1 MADLKNGC
9 PTDANFKEA
18 VCIDAGRVYDSCC
31 DRDCLEDLRCFFLPD
46 AQELINNA
54 ISIRLRNAKVLN
66 VSINVEPVNFNKG
79 FYSCDLTFF
88 FLLDFELYNSP
99 HSCPQ
104 NISGITSYSK
114 RVILYGSDGNVK
126 VFSSTCN
133 SNCADGNGGVIKT
146 SNCPE
151 CVVQAVD
158 PVPLGA
164 RIGQVRDCY
173 ENICCVPKNI
183 CDCIGGEVVTNIQSG
198 EPTVFASIGL
208 FTIVQLVRN
217 VQMLIPVYDF
227 CLPEKP
233 AQILPTNLAT
243 PLKKL
248 NFQQMIFSRQDLVI
262 FLPAVVDVAAR
273 TNATSKVIIMRK
285 TRTAGK
291 RLLFGNYLT
300 L

>member
-31 DRDCLEDLRCFFLPD
+31 DRDCLEDLRCFFLPE
-46 AQELINNA
+46 AQELINCA

-66 VSINVEPVNFNKG
+66 VSIDVEPVNFNKG

-88 FLLDFELYNSP
+88 FLLDFEVYTSP

-104 NISGITSYSK
+104 CISGITSYSK

-126 VFSSTCN
+126 VFSSSCN
-133 SNCADGNGGVIKT
+133 SNCTDGNGGVIKT

-173 ENICCVPKNI
+173 ENVCCVPKHI
-183 CDCIGGEVVTNIQSG
+183 CDCIGGEVVTNIRNG

-217 VQMLIPVYDF
+217 VQMLVPVYDF
-227 CLPEKP
+227 CLPEKTCTDTTDQP
-233 AQILPTNLAT
+233 CDAFKKIKFPTDDFFPPRPCDISTCGCGCQTEN
-243 PLKKL
+243 
-248 NFQQMIFSRQDLVI
+248 NCED
-262 FLPAVVDVAAR
+262 
-273 TNATSKVIIMRK
+273 
-285 TRTAGK
+285 
-291 RLLFGNYLT
+291 
-300 L
+300 